1 MDVRRSRLP
10 KNPVNIGLS
19 AQKSAKQGDGPS
31 ARGTQSTKEGNSYRG
46 SAPGPMQ
53 GEVSPYDPLFSAHP
67 ALSSQRQSLCGT
79 QNNPPRSDL
88 LKYSYNLYRSGARFC
103 SKGHRIT
110 LFPGAAR
117 MPIKSKAAQPYFK
130 AHSHKDVKSKIKNQ
144 GIDLR
149 LVCLLIKGLTCTT
162 SQNNGIAGRLCA
174 SGAAGIYVRFAG
186 NVRQDAERGS
196 IRTWMSAGAG
206 YRKIQ

>member
-10 KNPVNIGLS
+10 KNPVNIGRT

-31 ARGTQSTKEGNSYRG
+31 ARGTQSTKEGNSHRG

-88 LKYSYNLYRSGARFC
+88 YNIHFLHRSGARFC
-103 SKGHRIT
+103 SKGRRMT
-110 LFPGAAR
+110 LLSGAAR
-117 MPIKSKAAQPYFK
+117 MPIKRKAAQPYFK
-130 AHSHKDVKSKIKNQ
+130 ANDH
-144 GIDLR
+144 
-149 LVCLLIKGLTCTT
+149 
-162 SQNNGIAGRLCA
+162 
-174 SGAAGIYVRFAG
+174 
-186 NVRQDAERGS
+186 
-196 IRTWMSAGAG
+196 
-206 YRKIQ
+206 